1 MLLNY
6 EIKNGGDGSEVD
18 KATGAGQA
26 HSIDEVFQFLLMVAP
41 AFEEEGEVDGVEN
54 ETYCT

>member
-1 MLLNY
+1 MLFYY

-18 KATGAGQA
+18 KATGAGQTD
-26 HSIDEVFQFLLMVAP
+26 SIDQVFQFLLMVAP
-41 AFEEEGEVDGVEN
+41 AFEEEGEVDGVED